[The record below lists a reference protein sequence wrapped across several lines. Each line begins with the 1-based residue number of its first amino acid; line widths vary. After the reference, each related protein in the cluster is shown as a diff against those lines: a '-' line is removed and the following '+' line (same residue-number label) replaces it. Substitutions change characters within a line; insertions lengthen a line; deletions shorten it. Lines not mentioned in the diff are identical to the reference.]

1 MLYTLSLY
9 SQRSTHSQSNLRSL
23 SLSFL
28 TLSIFDHT
36 NRVLLLL
43 LKLLVPIPRPL
54 PRSPTKVKGGAVKI
68 VNYSTDFNLTGGE
81 SAEQTKGKRAK
92 CLVPPP
98 QTLPTTIYLSLYI
111 YIRSNLWIG
120 GEPTPRERKG
130 LVSQTYN
137 DHKLQNLQL

>member
-1 MLYTLSLY
+1 LYQVKKETNPRHQPTILYTLSLY

-23 SLSFL
+23 SLFL
-28 TLSIFDHT
+28 DTLSIFDHT

-68 VNYSTDFNLTGGE
+68 VNYSTNFNLTGGE
-81 SAEQTKGKRAK
+81 SAKQTKGKRAK

-98 QTLPTTIYLSLYI
+98 PKLCQPQYISLSI
-111 YIRSNLWIG
+111 YI
-120 GEPTPRERKG
+120 
-130 LVSQTYN
+130 
-137 DHKLQNLQL
+137 